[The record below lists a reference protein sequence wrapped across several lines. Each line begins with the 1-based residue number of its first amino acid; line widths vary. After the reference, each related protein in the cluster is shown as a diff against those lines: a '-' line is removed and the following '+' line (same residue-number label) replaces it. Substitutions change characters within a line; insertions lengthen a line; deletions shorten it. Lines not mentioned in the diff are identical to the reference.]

1 MILAMLLAAQQ
12 VVPTPPAD
20 EAEIVVFARK
30 MRLIKVDLK
39 APRRNGKMVLKAC
52 RVTRSS
58 GIAELDVI
66 PCEAAQDCVAEQPRS
81 GRDLE
86 RCVEAKAK
94 VRLDAVVAERRA
106 RS

>member
-1 MILAMLLAAQQ
+1 MILALLLAAQQ
-12 VVPTPPAD
+12 AAPAPPAE
-20 EAEIVVFARK
+20 EAEIVVLARK

-58 GIAELDVI
+58 GIPELDVI
-66 PCEAAQDCVAEQPRS
+66 PCDAAQACIAEEPKT
-81 GRDLE
+81 GRELE
-86 RCVEAKAK
+86 RCVEAKAR
-94 VRLDAVVAERRA
+94 VRLDAVVAARRA